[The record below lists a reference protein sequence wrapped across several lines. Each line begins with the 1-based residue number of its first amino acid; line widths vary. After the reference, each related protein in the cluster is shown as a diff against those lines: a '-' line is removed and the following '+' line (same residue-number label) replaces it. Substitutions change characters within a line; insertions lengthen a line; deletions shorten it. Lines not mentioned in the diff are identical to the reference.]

1 MEITSAILKV
11 RQHRKFEKFAE
22 VNLSEDSG
30 AAYSLIPGKIL
41 DQTDIEFYKKM
52 SFSLAGAT
60 TLNRKKCSA
69 YFEYEGEE
77 GPPQVIFI
85 EESDEPLPGSIIL
98 TSPGDV
104 SNPFTRTLHPVRMWM
119 NKLKK

>member
-11 RQHRKFEKFAE
+11 REDRKSEKFRD

-77 GPPQVIFI
+77 GPAPVIFI
-85 EESDEPLPGSIIL
+85 EESDKALPGSITL
-98 TSPGDV
+98 LSPGDV

>member
-11 RQHRKFEKFAE
+11 REDRKCKKFAE
-22 VNLSEDSG
+22 VNLLENSG

-41 DQTDIEFYKKM
+41 DQPHIEPYKKM

-60 TLNRKKCSA
+60 TLNRKKRSA
-69 YFEYEGEE
+69 YFEYEGEK
-77 GPPQVIFI
+77 GPAPVIFI
-85 EESDEPLPGSIIL
+85 EESDKALPGSITL
-98 TSPGDV
+98 LSPGDV
-104 SNPFTRTLHPVRMWM
+104 SNPFTRTLHPVRLWM